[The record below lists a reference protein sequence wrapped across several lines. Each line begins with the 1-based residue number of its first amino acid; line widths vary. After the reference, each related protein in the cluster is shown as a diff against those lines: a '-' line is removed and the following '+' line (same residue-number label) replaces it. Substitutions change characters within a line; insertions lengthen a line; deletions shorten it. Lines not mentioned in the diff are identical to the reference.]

1 MFCSKC
7 VAQMPDGANFC
18 GSCGQRVVVQQANLN
33 EPMIVIR
40 EPNRVDTTK
49 NESVSDSFGK
59 LKVYVKE
66 LAAKIGKEPKL
77 KWGVGIGAAVIVVA
91 VIAIV
96 VYVGYLNTGYKNVL
110 DKYFTVLETADAD
123 LYISILPDGWL
134 EEVYY
139 GEDDPKERVE
149 SILRYYIVDDSR
161 YSWQSNTSFRGRYG
175 NNYTIDYEI
184 YSVYN
189 PTEEDF
195 VEIRT
200 ELARAYGG
208 LVDFDSI
215 EKAVT
220 VKVVVNIKGNGES
233 GVLPYNDPILLV
245 RINGE
250 RKLIPIVGNNSDC
263 CFPVAAKI

>member
-7 VAQMPDGANFC
+7 GAQMPEGTNFC
-18 GSCGQRVVVQQANLN
+18 GSCGQSVDVQQVNANN
-33 EPMIVIR
+33 PEVVNCQQ
-40 EPNRVDTTK
+40 NRISSNQK
-49 NESVSDSFGK
+49 ELFSEYFN
-59 LKVYVKE
+59 KVKAYVKE
-66 LAAKIGKEPKL
+66 FVVKIGKNPKL
-77 KWGVGIGAAVIVVA
+77 KWGLAVGAAVIVIA
-91 VIAIV
+91 VISIV
-96 VYVGYLNTGYKNVL
+96 AHVGYLNTGYEDVM
-110 DKYFTVLETADAD
+110 DKYFTVLETGNAD
-123 LYISILPDGWL
+123 LYISLLPDGWL

-250 RKLIPIVGNNSDC
+250 WKLIPIVGNNSDC